1 MLFLRM
7 GFIAFLL
14 LSASLLFAQGDEFA
28 DTLGASKQLKEMRE
42 EIQRLESQIASSN
55 AQEVDLLAEL
65 DNLDHTISLRQ
76 SVIKTLSKERVR
88 LDDGIRQTD
97 RQIRSRQRDVK
108 HLVSNRGEMKR
119 QYDALHDVVSRRAV
133 HVYKHWNVDRWTILL
148 GAQSIADLLSRQFYF
163 RKLHH
168 WDTKHMEE
176 LSRRADSLKAIE
188 TRIQKEQEELG
199 RDLQRQES
207 ARNRKSQ
214 LIVQKK
220 DEEGALVRK
229 KSDRAAVLTDVRSDR
244 QAMQQRLEE
253 IRQAAEEIDKNIA
266 AMESRRVPE
275 APPPGYFTSGQ
286 SFASLKGKLPWPVS
300 GKVVT
305 RFGKYR
311 HPQLGTI
318 TENTGIDIQASKGTP
333 VRAVSDAQV
342 GMVTWLRGF
351 GNTVILDHRD
361 GHYSVYAHLD
371 EINVA
376 QKEWLLAGDII
387 GSVGETGSL
396 DGPRLHF
403 EIWNKRNIQDP
414 QGWLSKSPLP

>member
-1 MLFLRM
+1 MMFLRV
-7 GFIAFLL
+7 GSITFLL
-14 LSASLLFAQGDEFA
+14 LSASLLYAQGDEFI
-28 DTLGASKQLKEMRE
+28 DTLGASKQLKELRE

-65 DNLDHTISLRQ
+65 DNLDRTISLRQ
-76 SVIKTLSKERVR
+76 SVIKTLSKERIR
-88 LDDGIRQTD
+88 LDDGIQRTD
-97 RQIRSRQRDVK
+97 RQIRSRQREVEQ
-108 HLVSNRGEMKR
+108 LVSNRGDMKR
-119 QYDALHDVVSRRAV
+119 QYDDLHDVVSRRAV

-168 WDTKHMEE
+168 WDTTHMEE
-176 LSRRADSLKAIE
+176 LSWRADSLKAIE
-188 TRIQKEQEELG
+188 ICIQKEQEELR
-199 RDLQRQES
+199 RDLQRQET

-220 DEEGALVRK
+220 DEEGALVHK
-229 KSDRAAVLTDVRSDR
+229 KSDRATILADVRSDR
-244 QAMQQRLEE
+244 QAMQQQLEE
-253 IRQAAEEIDKNIA
+253 TRQAAKEIEKNIA
-266 AMESRRVPE
+266 AMESRRVPVT
-275 APPPGYFTSGQ
+275 PPPGYFTSGQ
-286 SFASLKGKLPWPVS
+286 PFASLKGKLPWPVS
-300 GKVVT
+300 GRVVT

-318 TENTGIDIQASKGTP
+318 TENTGIDIQAPKGTP

-414 QGWLSKSPLP
+414 QRWLSRSPIP